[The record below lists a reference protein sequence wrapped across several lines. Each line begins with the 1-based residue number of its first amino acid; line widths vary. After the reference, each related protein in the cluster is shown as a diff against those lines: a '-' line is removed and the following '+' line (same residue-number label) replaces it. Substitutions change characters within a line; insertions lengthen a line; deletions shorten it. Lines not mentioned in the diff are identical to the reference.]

1 MRDGI
6 AAGMLATL
14 FVASLCGVASPQA
27 FAEGSAD
34 DVVISNPSS
43 GQYEG
48 RWHGERYAKR
58 GSTASRSRTTQET
71 TVVAPKPKP
80 RMTKAQW
87 DAFLAMCLQT
97 YGDSACQQSTGGGDD
112 PDPERAAVSLEAIAR
127 TLVVRLKLPDPT
139 PRFGPDPTA
148 NEWKMAAVGYP
159 LWLWTDGPTEV
170 TSRVEAYGVSFT
182 LRARWRSTTFDM
194 GDGHQVRC
202 TQTRAYPKTAKPGTA
217 SPVCGYAYTKAS
229 LPKGNYT
236 VTATSSWRISW
247 SALGQ
252 SGTLPGSHTAS
263 QSLPVGEL
271 NALVVG

>member
-1 MRDGI
+1 MLNRI
-6 AAGMLATL
+6 AA
-14 FVASLCGVASPQA
+14 VASIALVLAATPSQG
-27 FAEGSAD
+27 FAETGPMLPRDVSVSDEQGGAWTGRATWGEALKRTID
-34 DVVISNPSS
+34 DRREPVRAREAQP
-43 GQYEG
+43 
-48 RWHGERYAKR
+48 
-58 GSTASRSRTTQET
+58 
-71 TVVAPKPKP
+71 APKPKP

>member
-1 MRDGI
+1 MRTI
-6 AAGMLATL
+6 VMAAI
-14 FVASLCGVASPQA
+14 VASLVLGFPGVSW
-27 FAEGSAD
+27 AD
-34 DVVISNPSS
+34 DADDAEVSVTGGN
-43 GQYEG
+43 GTYEG
-48 RWHGERYAKR
+48 RGTVKWRTRSNAPDR
-58 GSTASRSRTTQET
+58 SANAGSGLA
-71 TVVAPKPKP
+71 VNAPMPKPKP

-112 PDPERAAVSLEAIAR
+112 PDPERAVVSLEAIAR

-202 TQTRAYPKTAKPGTA
+202 TQTRAYPKAAKPGTA
-217 SPVCGYAYTKAS
+217 SPVCGYTYTKAS